1 MGTNAPMQLWAQQTG
16 CFQDMRSI
24 ALTSIAP
31 KRGGM
36 PAENA
41 SGALGGNPSPHL
53 AYSPMPSRIFFT
65 PFLPID
71 P

>member
-1 MGTNAPMQLWAQQTG
+1 MGTNAPMQPWAQQTG

-36 PAENA
+36 PAENTR
-41 SGALGGNPSPHL
+41 GAPGGNPSPYQ
-53 AYSPMPSRIFFT
+53 AYSPMTSRIFFT
-65 PFLPID
+65 PFLPIN